1 MRLKTFFDRQL
12 EVWDDA
18 RTRFQELTNVQVR
31 DIKCGANTVKVQWNP
46 ARMVSTGATVDKR
59 AIANRPCFLCAEN
72 RPEAQIVK
80 TIDNQFELL
89 INPFPI
95 LPMHFTIPARHH
107 QPQQIDGNYGEIHRI
122 LTEFSDIMVFYNG
135 PKCGASAP
143 DHLHFQAGT
152 SGILPLQID
161 WQRLNTRAEILVSLN
176 DNEYIAAI
184 RDFVCP
190 AFCIRSRSEENDV
203 AMFRML
209 YAVLPKH
216 KGDIEPMMNIVSWR
230 IGDDFISVVFPRR
243 SHRPACYD
251 AVGDAQ
257 LLVSPGAVDMA
268 GLLILP
274 REEDF
279 LRITPEAVHQIYAD
293 VSMSFAEQLTVSCRL
308 KDRYLQGNLRLF
320 ATPFVHEPS
329 VTVGVVSGEEL
340 HFSFNKPYSVNGEKV
355 NGVQTVRYSEDEIVW
370 NGSRYRKLVFQP
382 QFNDDS
388 FTLDDV
394 TIGVHFHWERKEKQT
409 FLGALCLTV
418 DTDQVLA
425 INELPVEKYL
435 ESVISSEMSATSSLE
450 LLKAHAVISR
460 SWLLAQMMKR
470 RAAHNETVHHSSW
483 VRRDDEWI
491 RWYDREDHRL
501 FDVCADD
508 HCQRYQGV
516 TKATNKQVAEAV
528 RATRGQVLMSGGEI
542 CDARFS
548 KCCGGVSEEFQ
559 FCWEDTPKP
568 YLIAV
573 RDAAEK
579 DVPDLMNEENAMRW
593 IRSEPAAFCNT
604 QDKRVL
610 SQVLNDYDQ
619 ETADFYRWH
628 VGYTQEELMTLIQKK
643 TGIDFGHIVDLIPL
657 ERGKSGRIT
666 RLKIVGTEH
675 SLVIGKELEIR
686 RTLSETHLYSSA
698 FTVEKSH
705 FETGIPQ
712 RFDIHGA
719 GWGHGVGLCQ
729 IGAAVMGTLGY
740 TYDKILLHYY
750 RGATINTLYV

>member
-1 MRLKTFFDRQL
+1 
-12 EVWDDA
+12 
-18 RTRFQELTNVQVR
+18 
-31 DIKCGANTVKVQWNP
+31 
-46 ARMVSTGATVDKR
+46 
-59 AIANRPCFLCAEN
+59 
-72 RPEAQIVK
+72 
-80 TIDNQFELL
+80 
-89 INPFPI
+89 
-95 LPMHFTIPARHH
+95 
-107 QPQQIDGNYGEIHRI
+107 
-122 LTEFSDIMVFYNG
+122 
-135 PKCGASAP
+135 
-143 DHLHFQAGT
+143 
-152 SGILPLQID
+152 
-161 WQRLNTRAEILVSLN
+161 
-176 DNEYIAAI
+176 
-184 RDFVCP
+184 
-190 AFCIRSRSEENDV
+190 
-203 AMFRML
+203 MFRML

-216 KGDIEPMMNIVSWR
+216 KDDIEPMMNIVSWR

-308 KDRYLQGNLRLF
+308 KDRYLQGNLRSF

-394 TIGVHFHWERKEKQT
+394 TIGAHFHWERKEKQT
-409 FLGALCLTV
+409 FLGALRLTV

-528 RATRGQVLMSGGEI
+528 RATRV
-542 CDARFS
+542 
-548 KCCGGVSEEFQ
+548 KC
-559 FCWEDTPKP
+559 
-568 YLIAV
+568 
-573 RDAAEK
+573 
-579 DVPDLMNEENAMRW
+579 
-593 IRSEPAAFCNT
+593 
-604 QDKRVL
+604 
-610 SQVLNDYDQ
+610 
-619 ETADFYRWH
+619 
-628 VGYTQEELMTLIQKK
+628 
-643 TGIDFGHIVDLIPL
+643 
-657 ERGKSGRIT
+657 
-666 RLKIVGTEH
+666 
-675 SLVIGKELEIR
+675 
-686 RTLSETHLYSSA
+686 
-698 FTVEKSH
+698 
-705 FETGIPQ
+705 
-712 RFDIHGA
+712 
-719 GWGHGVGLCQ
+719 
-729 IGAAVMGTLGY
+729 
-740 TYDKILLHYY
+740 
-750 RGATINTLYV
+750 

>member
-46 ARMVSTGATVDKR
+46 
-59 AIANRPCFLCAEN
+59 CFLSAEN

-216 KGDIEPMMNIVSWR
+216 KDDIEPMMNIVSWR

-279 LRITPEAVHQIYAD
+279 LRITPEAVHQIYTD

-329 VTVGVVSGEEL
+329 VKNCT
-340 HFSFNKPYSVNGEKV
+340 
-355 NGVQTVRYSEDEIVW
+355 
-370 NGSRYRKLVFQP
+370 
-382 QFNDDS
+382 
-388 FTLDDV
+388 
-394 TIGVHFHWERKEKQT
+394 
-409 FLGALCLTV
+409 
-418 DTDQVLA
+418 
-425 INELPVEKYL
+425 
-435 ESVISSEMSATSSLE
+435 
-450 LLKAHAVISR
+450 SR
-460 SWLLAQMMKR
+460 SIS
-470 RAAHNETVHHSSW
+470 H
-483 VRRDDEWI
+483 
-491 RWYDREDHRL
+491 
-501 FDVCADD
+501 
-508 HCQRYQGV
+508 
-516 TKATNKQVAEAV
+516 
-528 RATRGQVLMSGGEI
+528 
-542 CDARFS
+542 
-548 KCCGGVSEEFQ
+548 
-559 FCWEDTPKP
+559 
-568 YLIAV
+568 
-573 RDAAEK
+573 
-579 DVPDLMNEENAMRW
+579 
-593 IRSEPAAFCNT
+593 
-604 QDKRVL
+604 
-610 SQVLNDYDQ
+610 
-619 ETADFYRWH
+619 
-628 VGYTQEELMTLIQKK
+628 IQ
-643 TGIDFGHIVDLIPL
+643 
-657 ERGKSGRIT
+657 
-666 RLKIVGTEH
+666 
-675 SLVIGKELEIR
+675 
-686 RTLSETHLYSSA
+686 
-698 FTVEKSH
+698 
-705 FETGIPQ
+705 
-712 RFDIHGA
+712 
-719 GWGHGVGLCQ
+719 
-729 IGAAVMGTLGY
+729 
-740 TYDKILLHYY
+740 
-750 RGATINTLYV
+750 